1 VTAPFAAFELP
12 RVRERLQRYLAA
24 QSLEDV
30 AIESLRRFT
39 IGFSWITFGFTG
51 VWREG
56 DAVIERRLILCI
68 GPPFGIF
75 APYKA
80 SPEFRTLRALA
91 DSGAPAPCVHWFS
104 DDDEAF
110 GAPFFVCDFVP
121 GGAPIPWTHDGG
133 PAFDEPTRRNLAE
146 QFVVAL
152 AALHRFEWKRSE
164 VESIGGSTDIG
175 CAATKQIDVWESNFA
190 QWSRAR
196 EPMLEWAAIWLREHA
211 PIAPRISVVH
221 GDFRIGNFLVDA
233 GRITAI
239 LDWELVRLGDPLE
252 DVGWVSVQAWRG
264 RSPYM
269 CHLFTRDEPLERYNA
284 LTGFSVEARAIP
296 RRAGGRGCR
305 PHAVRAAKQ
314 AALSAR
320 AARYAAQEQTEQA
333 LVAEL
338 WATGHLKIGAAA
350 FAAKRTPIYGDD

>member
-1 VTAPFAAFELP
+1 MTASFEAFELP

-24 QSLEDV
+24 QGLEDV
-30 AIESLRRFT
+30 AIEGLRRFT
-39 IGFSWITFGFTG
+39 VGFSWITFGFTG

-56 DAVIERRLILCI
+56 GALIERRLILRI

-91 DSGAPAPCVHWFS
+91 SSDVPAPRVHWFC

-110 GAPFFVCDFVP
+110 GAPFFICDFVP
-121 GGAPIPWTHDGG
+121 GDAPIPWTHDGG

-146 QFVVAL
+146 QFVSAL
-152 AALHRFEWKRSE
+152 AALHRFEWKGSE
-164 VESIGGSTDIG
+164 VEDIGGSTDVRR
-175 CAATKQIDVWESNFA
+175 AAAEQIDIWEANLA
-190 QWSRAR
+190 HWSRAR

-211 PIAPRISVVH
+211 PVAPRISIVH

-233 GRITAI
+233 DRITAI

-252 DVGWVSVQAWRG
+252 DLGWICMQAWRG

-269 CHLFTRDEPLERYNA
+269 CHLFTRDELLDRYNA
-284 LTGFSVEARAIP
+284 LTGFAVDASGVRYWEAFGTYKLAVMHYGAQHCFETRGYNDMRMAGMSAQIP
-296 RRAGGRGCR
+296 RVLLQVESAME
-305 PHAVRAAKQ
+305 RAA
-314 AALSAR
+314 
-320 AARYAAQEQTEQA
+320 
-333 LVAEL
+333 
-338 WATGHLKIGAAA
+338 
-350 FAAKRTPIYGDD
+350 